1 MEPAETRY
9 LQRDGGAL
17 AYQVVGD
24 GGADVVWLSEINQ
37 HLDMAWTEPQ
47 MHQLYSRAAQYSRT
61 VYFQQRGIGLSDP
74 TPAHPTVEEQADDAL
89 AVMDAIG
96 MERATLVASF
106 TTAGPAALVA
116 ARAPGRVHGLV
127 LISPLVQGLATAVD
141 GVPDGWTRAEMEE
154 FVALWTEVFATWG
167 SGRSAAV
174 SHPSFDTSYNRRLF
188 ALLERSSASPA
199 RAEAFFKWAVA
210 ADARS
215 VLPQVKAPARVLHTP
230 GGTIPEGHVR
240 EVAQLLPNATFHELP
255 LPPLG
260 SSIGEYFVPVY
271 EQIATVATGAA
282 PDRVDVRMGA
292 VVFTD
297 LVASTELLARLGDT
311 AYGELR
317 SAHER
322 RVRVAVD
329 RFGGELQSVTG
340 DGTLS
345 LFASTARAL
354 EGALAVVSEEQEHGL
369 SMRVGVHTGEV
380 DQTHLSPTGMTV
392 HVAARLMAL
401 AGAGQVLV
409 SQASRDIAADDPD
422 LAFAPAGNHAL
433 KGVPGEWDLW
443 SVTEAAAA
451 TVPAV
456 GPQPT
461 AADRVVV
468 ATARRAPKVVRAVMR
483 LGNAVQRRRVR

>member
-9 LQRDGGAL
+9 LQRESGAL

-24 GGADVVWLSEINQ
+24 SGADVVWLSEVNQ

-47 MHQLYSRAAQYSRT
+47 MHHLYSRAAQYSRT
-61 VYFQQRGIGLSDP
+61 VYFQQRGVGLSDP

-89 AVMDAIG
+89 AVMDAVG
-96 MERATLVASF
+96 MRRATLVASF

-116 ARAPGRVHGLV
+116 ARAPERVHGLV
-127 LISPLVQGLATAVD
+127 LVSPLVQGLATAAD
-141 GVPDGWTRAEMEE
+141 GVPDGWTRAEVEE
-154 FVALWTEVFATWG
+154 FVELWRGVFDAWG

-188 ALLERSSASPA
+188 ALLERASASPA
-199 RAEAFFKWAVA
+199 RAQAFFEWAVA

-215 VLPQVKAPARVLHTP
+215 VLPQVKAPARVLYTP

-240 EVAQLLPNATFHELP
+240 EVARLIPGATFRELP
-255 LPPLG
+255 LPPVG

-271 EQIATVATGAA
+271 EEIAAVATGTA
-282 PDRVDVRMGA
+282 PERVDVRMGA
-292 VVFTD
+292 VLFTD

-329 RFGGELQSVTG
+329 RYGGELQSVTG

-345 LFASTARAL
+345 LFSSTARAL
-354 EGALAVVSEEQEHGL
+354 ESALALVAEEQDNGL
-369 SMRVGVHTGEV
+369 GMRVGVHTGEL

-392 HVAARLMAL
+392 HVAARVMAL

-422 LAFAPAGNHAL
+422 LAFAPAGTHVL
-433 KGVPGEWDLW
+433 KGVPGEWVLW
-443 SVTEAAAA
+443 SVTAAGG
-451 TVPAV
+451 VPAV
-456 GPQPT
+456 AVPPRPT
-461 AADRVVV
+461 ASDRVVV
-468 ATARRAPKVVRAVMR
+468 AIARRAPRAARAVVR
-483 LGNAVQRRRVR
+483 LGNAVQRRRA